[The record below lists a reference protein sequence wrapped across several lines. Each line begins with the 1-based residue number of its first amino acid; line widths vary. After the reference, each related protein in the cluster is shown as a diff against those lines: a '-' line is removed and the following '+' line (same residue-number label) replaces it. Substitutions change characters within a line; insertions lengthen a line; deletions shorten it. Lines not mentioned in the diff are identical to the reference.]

1 MPFFGI
7 GMKTDLFQSCVHCWV
22 FQVCC
27 HIESSTL
34 TASSFRIWKSSFG
47 ILSPPLALFIVML
60 PKAHLTSQSRMS
72 GSRWVITTSW
82 LSRSLR
88 TFLYS
93 TYMYSCH
100 LFFISFI
107 SVRSIPFLSFLLLIL
122 AWNVPLLSPIF
133 WRKSLAFP
141 ILLFSY
147 NSLHCTLMK
156 AFLSLLAIL
165 WTSIFRWVYFS
176 FSSLPF
182 TCLLFSAICKASSD
196 NHFALFHFFFL
207 VMVLVTASCTVL
219 QTSIHS
225 SSGTLSDL
233 ILWIYLLLP
242 L

>member
-1 MPFFGI
+1 
-7 GMKTDLFQSCVHCWV
+7 
-22 FQVCC
+22 
-27 HIESSTL
+27 
-34 TASSFRIWKSSFG
+34 
-47 ILSPPLALFIVML
+47 
-60 PKAHLTSQSRMS
+60 
-72 GSRWVITTSW
+72 
-82 LSRSLR
+82 
-88 TFLYS
+88 
-93 TYMYSCH
+93 MYSCH
-100 LFFISFI
+100 LFLISFA

-133 WRKSLAFP
+133 LRKSLAFP

-242 L
+242 LYNQKGFDLGHTEWSSGFPYFLQFKSEFCNSLVLFLLTI